1 MRINQKPLTL
11 LKFSHHGMSCEINKL
26 MQIPMNNLC
35 YLIKVLSVFPA
46 CVIYSPF
53 VALSI
58 FVVLSNF
65 CHLLTL
71 CYLLTFYVTYEP
83 ATPRIING
91 IKAIVGFRTFFPR
104 FDKKYVPFRYG
115 RLFVIITW
123 LPEKKTGAKIGA

>member
-1 MRINQKPLTL
+1 MKLVHRNKPKVFAEEHARENTDQPFSLKKNCMRCVTELLNPLASL
-11 LKFSHHGMSCEINKL
+11 LKFSHDGMSCEITKL

-35 YLIKVLSVFPA
+35 YLIKVLAVFPA

-71 CYLLTFYVTYEP
+71 CYLLTFYVTYAP

-91 IKAIVGFRTFFPR
+91 I
-104 FDKKYVPFRYG
+104 
-115 RLFVIITW
+115 
-123 LPEKKTGAKIGA
+123 